1 MRRAGTGRRASGMM
15 GGVRLGIADHL
26 GWAAAVTASADHE
39 VVDRRR
45 IELVEPGL
53 TAAPIHYEGHRLD
66 VAGTEALV
74 ARVRASV
81 VRSTSAALDELAAG
95 LPAPVVS
102 ISLRTWPPNFPDDI
116 AVQRRPPYEARADAI
131 MYRQVLAEVARGR
144 GWEVHLYEA
153 KHVESRAAGVLV
165 DRADDVLQGPR
176 ARLGPPWA
184 KDQRVALAATIVG
197 GCPGAGA
204 QRVG

>member
-1 MRRAGTGRRASGMM
+1 M

-39 VVDRRR
+39 VVDPRR

-81 VRSTSAALDELAAG
+81 VRSTALDELAAG
-95 LPAPVVS
+95 LHPREACS
-102 ISLRTWPPNFPDDI
+102 RRRLRSSLTCS
-116 AVQRRPPYEARADAI
+116 QRNRR
-131 MYRQVLAEVARGR
+131 R
-144 GWEVHLYEA
+144 
-153 KHVESRAAGVLV
+153 
-165 DRADDVLQGPR
+165 
-176 ARLGPPWA
+176 
-184 KDQRVALAATIVG
+184 
-197 GCPGAGA
+197 
-204 QRVG
+204 